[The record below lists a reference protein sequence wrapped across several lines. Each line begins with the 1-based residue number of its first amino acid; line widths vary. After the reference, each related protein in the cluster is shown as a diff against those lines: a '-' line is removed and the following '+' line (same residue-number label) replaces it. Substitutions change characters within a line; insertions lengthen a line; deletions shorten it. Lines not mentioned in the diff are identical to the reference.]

1 MGELEAAV
9 QLDSDS
15 EVEWQSLTWV
25 GPVPRYEHIL
35 QVNFPVAMSRPHA
48 ASESLAGFDS
58 KSESESELAVPVC
71 QWSTPLAL
79 VLAPTLTGKLVIRMM
94 MVWVHKHEGRGGG
107 RGHRDIMTELGA
119 QDTNVMTE
127 LGAQDTNVQSEYYNL
142 NNLR

>member
-1 MGELEAAV
+1 MSEL

-15 EVEWQSLTWV
+15 EVEWQSLTWL

-58 KSESESELAVPVC
+58 KSESESELAVPV
-71 QWSTPLAL
+71 WSTPLAL

-94 MVWVHKHEGRGGG
+94 MVWVHKHEGRGG
-107 RGHRDIMTELGA
+107 EGA
-119 QDTNVMTE
+119 P
-127 LGAQDTNVQSEYYNL
+127 
-142 NNLR
+142 